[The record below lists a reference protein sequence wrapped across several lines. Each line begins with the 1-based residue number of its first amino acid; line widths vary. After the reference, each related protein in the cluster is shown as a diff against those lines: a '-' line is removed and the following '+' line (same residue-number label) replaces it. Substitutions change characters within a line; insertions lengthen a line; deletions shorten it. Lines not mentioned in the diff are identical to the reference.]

1 MNEFKVLGTNHT
13 SFTVSDLERACAFFE
28 AALGFEIVS
37 KAPRDPDLI
46 QRHVAHDLLGLG
58 GGVRKKGATARATRP
73 PMRAVWTSD
82 MSGASAVLTFRLVI

>member
-13 SFTVSDLERACAFFE
+13 RFTVSDLDRACAFFE

-46 QRHVAHDLLGLG
+46 QRIDVLSCFKPVQL
-58 GGVRKKGATARATRP
+58 RP
-73 PMRAVWTSD
+73 LREGRIGCGRQCS
-82 MSGASAVLTFRLVI
+82 